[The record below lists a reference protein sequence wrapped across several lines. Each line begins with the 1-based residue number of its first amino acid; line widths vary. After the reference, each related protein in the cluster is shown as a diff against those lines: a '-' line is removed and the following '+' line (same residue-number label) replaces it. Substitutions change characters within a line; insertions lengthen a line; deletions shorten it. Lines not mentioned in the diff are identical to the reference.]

1 MMHLNAILRALLV
14 LLFFKPHE
22 YALYAQNNMNFS
34 WRKNTFVAQG
44 TKLVTPIFCKVIPG
58 GDLSLEIFP
67 PRYPFVAAFTT
78 SVLNYRKSL
87 LT

>member
-34 WRKNTFVAQG
+34 WRKNTFVASTRNKVGNTDFLQSNSRG
-44 TKLVTPIFCKVIPG
+44 RPIIR
-58 GDLSLEIFP
+58 DFP
-67 PRYPFVAAFTT
+67 P
-78 SVLNYRKSL
+78 
-87 LT
+87 